1 MNNQM
6 NFLGQHINNQLHI
19 GILAAG
25 KGSRMESPLPKVLH
39 ELNGKSLI
47 NYVLGTALELNPNSI
62 TLVVGFQKNRVKNHI
77 KNDIKFTDSLMRKTN
92 ISYVSQDEQLG
103 TGHAVLQMENQ
114 LINETGHLLILYGDV
129 PNIKSSTL
137 SPIIDEHIKEDRNA
151 TVITA
156 TLDNPTGYGRIIR
169 NQNGD
174 LLKIVEEKDCTTDE
188 KKIKEWNPGIYIFK
202 IPQLFSELKRIKSN
216 NAANEYY
223 LTDVIELIKENSS
236 VQAKKINNPSE
247 VIGINTT
254 TQLNS
259 LENIKG

>member
-1 MNNQM
+1 M
-6 NFLGQHINNQLHI
+6 NNQLHI

-47 NYVLGTALELNPNSI
+47 NYVLETASELNPNSI
-62 TLVVGFQKNRVKNHI
+62 TLVVGFQKDRVKNHI
-77 KNDIKFTDSLMRKTN
+77 KNDNVR
-92 ISYVSQDEQLG
+92 YVSQDKQLG

-114 LINETGHLLILYGDV
+114 LISEIGHLLILYGDV

-156 TLDNPTGYGRIIR
+156 TLDDPTGYGRIIR

-174 LLKIVEEKDCTTDE
+174 LLKIVEEKDCTRDE

-223 LTDVIELIKENSS
+223 LTDVIELIKENSP
-236 VQAKKINNPSE
+236 VQAKKINDSSE

-259 LENIKG
+259 LENSEG

>member
-1 MNNQM
+1 M
-6 NFLGQHINNQLHI
+6 NNQLHI

-47 NYVLGTALELNPNSI
+47 NYVLETASELNPNSI
-62 TLVVGFQKNRVKNHI
+62 TLVVGFQKDRVKNHI
-77 KNDIKFTDSLMRKTN
+77 KNDDVR
-92 ISYVSQDEQLG
+92 YVSQDEQLG

-156 TLDNPTGYGRIIR
+156 TLDDPTGYGRIIR

-223 LTDVIELIKENSS
+223 LTDVIELIKENSP
-236 VQAKKINNPSE
+236 VQAKKINDPSE

-259 LENIKG
+259 LENSEV

>member
-1 MNNQM
+1 M
-6 NFLGQHINNQLHI
+6 NNQLHI

-47 NYVLGTALELNPNSI
+47 NYVLETASELNPNSI
-62 TLVVGFQKNRVKNHI
+62 TLVVGFQKDRVKNHI
-77 KNDIKFTDSLMRKTN
+77 KNDNVR
-92 ISYVSQDEQLG
+92 YVSQDKQLG

-114 LINETGHLLILYGDV
+114 LISEIGHLLILYGDV

-137 SPIIDEHIKEDRNA
+137 SPIIDEHIKQDRNA

-156 TLDNPTGYGRIIR
+156 TLDDPTGYGRIIR

-223 LTDVIELIKENSS
+223 LTDVIELIKENSP
-236 VQAKKINNPSE
+236 VQAKKINDPSE

-259 LENIKG
+259 LENSEV